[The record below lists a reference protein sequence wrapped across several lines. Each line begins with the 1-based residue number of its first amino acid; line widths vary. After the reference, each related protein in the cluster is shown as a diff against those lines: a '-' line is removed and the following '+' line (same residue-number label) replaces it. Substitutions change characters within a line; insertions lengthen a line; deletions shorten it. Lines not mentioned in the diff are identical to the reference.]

1 MKDEPQAVIPHQTM
15 ADGLQA
21 VMPHRVRVD
30 GLREQDSEQRGEPP
44 QGSKEQLEGLFLTLE
59 LPEKMLMRLPVERM
73 HLVPVLPQ

>member
-1 MKDEPQAVIPHQTM
+1 MKDEPPVVLSRQTM